1 VTSVAP
7 YPLPDPDEIFPRLV
21 ARMAATQPDRTF
33 VHSIGE
39 GSFTWAELD
48 RAARDWAARY
58 ATIGIGPGSTVATL
72 TPNGLRS
79 LASWLGLTWLG
90 AVEVS
95 VNTEYR
101 GRMLAYALNRCE
113 ASTLLVAERHLDQLE
128 EVAGKLRSV
137 RQVVVVDQSQP
148 RLTGLPFA
156 VLTADGLSAG
166 SPPPELIEPQW
177 HDIACVMYTSGTTGP
192 SKPVRIPWGQLHALN
207 LGTHPAGSLGPDDV
221 LYGLSPSYHIGAKQ
235 LPYLTALFRGQV
247 LLRDRFSGTEFW
259 DDVERYGITTAG
271 MVGTMAEYM
280 YRSPDGPGPETTLHN
295 VFMVPIIPDFEKFNA
310 RFGTRV
316 ITMYN
321 STELSLPICH
331 STWDPPNRRAAGRL
345 REGYPGFEVRLV
357 DDFDREVPDG
367 QVGELIVRASVPWT
381 LNAGYLNMPEET
393 ADAWRNGWFHTG
405 DGLIRTPE
413 GHYIFVDRM
422 KDAIRRR
429 GENISSFEV
438 EADVMS
444 HPDIRECAAV
454 ATPAETGEDEILVF
468 AVPKPGSELTPEGLA
483 RWLEPRMAR
492 HMVPRYIEFI
502 EALPRTVATMKV
514 QKVELRKRGTGP
526 ATWDRT
532 ARAED

>member
-1 VTSVAP
+1 
-7 YPLPDPDEIFPRLV
+7 
-21 ARMAATQPDRTF
+21 
-33 VHSIGE
+33 
-39 GSFTWAELD
+39 
-48 RAARDWAARY
+48 
-58 ATIGIGPGSTVATL
+58 
-72 TPNGLRS
+72 
-79 LASWLGLTWLG
+79 
-90 AVEVS
+90 
-95 VNTEYR
+95 
-101 GRMLAYALNRCE
+101 
-113 ASTLLVAERHLDQLE
+113 
-128 EVAGKLRSV
+128 
-137 RQVVVVDQSQP
+137 
-148 RLTGLPFA
+148 
-156 VLTADGLSAG
+156 
-166 SPPPELIEPQW
+166 
-177 HDIACVMYTSGTTGP
+177 
-192 SKPVRIPWGQLHALN
+192 
-207 LGTHPAGSLGPDDV
+207 
-221 LYGLSPSYHIGAKQ
+221 
-235 LPYLTALFRGQV
+235 
-247 LLRDRFSGTEFW
+247 
-259 DDVERYGITTAG
+259 
-271 MVGTMAEYM
+271 MAEYM

-295 VFMVPIIPDFEKFNA
+295 VFMVPIIPDYEKFNA

-331 STWDPPNRRAAGRL
+331 GTWDPPNWRAAGKL

-381 LNAGYLNMPEET
+381 LNAGYLNMPDET
-393 ADAWRNGWFHTG
+393 AAAWRNGWFHTG
-405 DGLIRTPE
+405 DGLIRTP
-413 GHYIFVDRM
+413 GGDYVFVDRM

-454 ATPAETGEDEILVF
+454 ATPADTCEDEILVF

-526 ATWDRT
+526 ATWDRAAG
-532 ARAED
+532 ARD